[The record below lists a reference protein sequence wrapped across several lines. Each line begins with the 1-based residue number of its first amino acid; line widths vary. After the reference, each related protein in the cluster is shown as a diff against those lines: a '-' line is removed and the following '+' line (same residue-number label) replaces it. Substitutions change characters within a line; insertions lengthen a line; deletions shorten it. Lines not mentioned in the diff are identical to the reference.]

1 MKHDSAPGAAATAVF
16 GEQLPL
22 VLRYAELLRDTGVS
36 HGLIGPRESDRLWSR
51 HLLNCAVLAELIEPG
66 ARVLDI
72 GSGAG
77 LPGIPLALA
86 RPDLEIVLLEPMAR
100 RVAWLEQAVAELAL
114 PAVVARGRA
123 EDPGIRRTYRGADV
137 VTARAVAPLH
147 RLAGWAL
154 PYLRPGGHLLAM
166 KGESAADEVE
176 RDADVVG
183 RFGGGP
189 PRVVQCGGQHVDPP
203 TTVVVVQRIV
213 SESRRDRRPGRR
225 DDNDPGRPAGSGS
238 RKMRGR
244 RAVDPSR

>member
-1 MKHDSAPGAAATAVF
+1 MF
-16 GEQLPL
+16 GQQLPL

-100 RVAWLEQAVAELAL
+100 RVAWLETAVAELDL
-114 PAVVARGRA
+114 PLVIARGRA
-123 EDPGIRRTYRGADV
+123 EDPGIRRSYRGADV
-137 VTARAVAPLH
+137 VTARALAPLH

-166 KGESAADEVE
+166 KGETAADEVE
-176 RDADVVG
+176 RDGESVR
-183 RFGGGP
+183 RFGGAP

-203 TTVVVVQRIV
+203 TRVVVVQRAV
-213 SESRRDRRPGRR
+213 PDPRRGKRPGRR
-225 DDNDPGRPAGSGS
+225 DGNDPGRHAGPGS
-238 RKMRGR
+238 RN
-244 RAVDPSR
+244 